1 MKTDKNL
8 LDIKK
13 LRVFFSFILTKKVG
27 NISLYKKLDIKNK
40 LQIFTL
46 SLIILM
52 QKLVILFIIAQKYFL
67 LINF

>member
-52 QKLVILFIIAQKYFL
+52 QKLVILFIIA
-67 LINF
+67 